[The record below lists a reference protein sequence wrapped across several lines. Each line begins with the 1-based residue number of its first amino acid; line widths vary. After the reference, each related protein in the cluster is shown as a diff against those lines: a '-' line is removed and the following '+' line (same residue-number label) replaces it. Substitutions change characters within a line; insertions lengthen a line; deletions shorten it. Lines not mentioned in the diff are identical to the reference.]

1 VILGVNAAMDGKT
14 SHPRLVLPRRWVRE
28 LDRRAV
34 EEYHIPSIIL
44 MENAGRGAADVLER
58 LGINGPVVI
67 VCGRGNNA
75 GDGLVIARHLD
86 LRGYKVKVVMLA
98 PGESFTGDPFVNYQI
113 VRCAQLPMVILGEGC
128 SEHEVLAHLNGA
140 DWIVDALLGT
150 GAQGDPRPPFDVVIH
165 AINRAHDQGKK
176 VLAVDLPSG
185 LDCDTG
191 QPSRATIR
199 ADHTVTFATVKPG
212 LIVDAARPFVGQL
225 HVADIG
231 TPRRLIDEIA
241 AEYERESNS

>member
-1 VILGVNAAMDGKT
+1 MDGQT
-14 SHPRLVLPRRWVRE
+14 SHRGLVLPRRWVRE

-58 LGINGPVVI
+58 LGIIGPVVI
-67 VCGRGNNA
+67 CCGRGNNA

-86 LRGYKVKVVMLA
+86 LRGYVVKTIMLA

-113 VRCAQLPMVILGEGC
+113 VRQAQLPMVVLPEGC
-128 SEHEVLAHLNGA
+128 SEDDVLAHLDGA

-150 GAQGDPRPPFDVVIH
+150 GAQGDPRPPFDVVIR
-165 AINRAHDQGKK
+165 AINRAHEQGKK

-191 QPSRATIR
+191 QPSRTTIR
-199 ADHTVTFATVKPG
+199 ADHTVTFAAVKPG

-231 TPRRLIDEIA
+231 TPRRLLDDVLREYQRKSNNQDLDE
-241 AEYERESNS
+241 